1 MSKQEEAALIL
12 QLYELRREEL
22 LRKARGW
29 FVREFNPE
37 SIADFMTTA
46 KSDRGDYLRMVVSY
60 WDMAAALVNEGAI
73 GLQLFDKTNAEH
85 VVIFCKIEKLLPEI
99 RANYALHFAR
109 NLETLIDAIPDG
121 RKRVTIMRDRLATL
135 RLQPPKP

>member
-12 QLYELRREEL
+12 NLYELRREDV
-22 LRKARGW
+22 LRKARSW
-29 FVREFNPE
+29 FVREFNPQ
-37 SIADFMTTA
+37 SIDEFMTIA
-46 KSDRGDYLRMVVSY
+46 AGERGDYLRMVVSY
-60 WDMAAALVNEGAI
+60 WDMATALVNEGAI

-85 VVIFCKIEKLLPEI
+85 VVVFCKIEKLLPEI
-99 RANYALHFAR
+99 RANYALNFAR

-121 RKRVTIMRDRLATL
+121 RKRVTIMHDRLATL

>member
-12 QLYELRREEL
+12 KLYELRREKT
-22 LRKARGW
+22 LRQARGW
-29 FVREFNPE
+29 FIREFNPE
-37 SIADFMTTA
+37 SFADFMTAA
-46 KSDRGDYLRMVVSY
+46 KSDRGDYVRMVVSY

-85 VVIFCKIEKLLPEI
+85 VVIFSKLEKLLSEI

-121 RKRVTIMRDRLATL
+121 RKRVTVMRDRLASF
-135 RLQPPKP
+135 RAPQPKP

>member
-12 QLYELRREEL
+12 KLYELRREEI
-22 LRKARGW
+22 LRQARGW

-37 SIADFMTTA
+37 SFADFMTAA
-46 KSDRGDYLRMVVSY
+46 KSDRGDYVRMVVSY

-99 RANYALHFAR
+99 RANYALNFAR

-121 RKRVTIMRDRLATL
+121 RKRVTIMRDRLASF
-135 RLQPPKP
+135 RAPQPKT

>member
-12 QLYELRREEL
+12 KLYELRREET
-22 LRKARGW
+22 LRQARGW
-29 FVREFNPE
+29 FIREFNPE
-37 SIADFMTTA
+37 SFADFMTAA
-46 KSDRGDYLRMVVSY
+46 KSDRGDYVRMVVSY

-99 RANYALHFAR
+99 RANYALNFAR

-121 RKRVTIMRDRLATL
+121 RKRVTVMRDRLASF
-135 RLQPPKP
+135 RAPQPKT

>member
-12 QLYELRREEL
+12 QLYELRREEI

-37 SIADFMTTA
+37 SIADFMSVATGE
-46 KSDRGDYLRMVVSY
+46 RGDYLRMVVSY

-99 RANYALHFAR
+99 RANYALNFAR

-121 RKRVTIMRDRLATL
+121 RKRVTIMRDRLAAL

>member
-12 QLYELRREEL
+12 KLYELRREET
-22 LRKARGW
+22 LRQARGW
-29 FVREFNPE
+29 FIREFNPE
-37 SIADFMTTA
+37 SFADFMTAA
-46 KSDRGDYLRMVVSY
+46 KSDRGDYVRMVVSY

-99 RANYALHFAR
+99 RANYALNFAR

-121 RKRVTIMRDRLATL
+121 RKRVTIMHDRLATL

>member
-12 QLYELRREEL
+12 NLYELRREDV
-22 LRKARGW
+22 LRKARSW
-29 FVREFNPE
+29 FVREFNPQ
-37 SIADFMTTA
+37 SIDEFMTIA
-46 KSDRGDYLRMVVSY
+46 AGERGDYLRMVVSY

-85 VVIFCKIEKLLPEI
+85 VVIFSKLEKLLPEI

-121 RKRVTIMRDRLATL
+121 RKRVTVMRDRLASF
-135 RLQPPKP
+135 RAPQPKT

>member
-12 QLYELRREEL
+12 KLYELRREET
-22 LRKARGW
+22 LRQARGW
-29 FVREFNPE
+29 FIREFNPE
-37 SIADFMTTA
+37 SLNDFMTAA
-46 KSDRGDYLRMVVSY
+46 KSDRGDYVRMVVSY

-73 GLQLFDKTNAEH
+73 GLQLFDQTNAEH
-85 VVIFCKIEKLLPEI
+85 VVIFSKLEKLLPEI

-121 RKRVTIMRDRLATL
+121 RKRVTVMRDRLASF
-135 RLQPPKP
+135 RAPQPKP